1 MHRIKNLFPEI
12 YDFENLFA
20 AYKDGIKQKRDRPDI
35 MAYTSNLE
43 ENLITL
49 QNEFIW
55 KTYKVGPYRSFY
67 VYEPKRRL
75 IMHFRSGT
83 GWHNTPYIAS

>member
-20 AYKDGIKQKRDRPDI
+20 AYKDGIKQKRNRPDI

-49 QNEFIW
+49 QNEFMW
-55 KTYKVGPYRSFY
+55 KPTRWGHIGLS
-67 VYEPKRRL
+67 
-75 IMHFRSGT
+75 MCMNQS
-83 GWHNTPYIAS
+83 AA